1 MKKNGALYLS
11 QAAVIAALYVT
22 LTYLSSM
29 LGLWEIRFSEMLC
42 ILPYF
47 TAAAVPGLTIGCVL
61 ANLLTGCALWDVV
74 FGSLATWLGAY
85 VARQLRSKGWL
96 LAPWPNIVSNTL
108 IIPLILRYVYLD
120 TSRTLPGLYAY
131 MAVSEIV
138 SAGVLGYI
146 FLHALKKRPEI
157 FRL

>member
-1 MKKNGALYLS
+1 MKKNSALYLS
-11 QAAVIAALYVT
+11 QSAVIAALYVT
-22 LTYLSSM
+22 LTYLSNM

-42 ILPYF
+42 ILPFF
-47 TAAAVPGLTIGCVL
+47 TPAAVPGLTIGCIL

-85 VARQLRSKGWL
+85 VAHQLRNKGWI
-96 LAPWPNIVSNTL
+96 LAPWPNIISNTL

-120 TSRTLPGLYAY
+120 TSRSLPGLYAY
-131 MAVSEIV
+131 MAMSEVV

-146 FLHALKKRPEI
+146 FLHALKKRPQI